1 MKVKKIGILTGG
13 GDCPGLNPAIRGAVY
28 RALSEGIECV
38 GILDGWKGMIEAK
51 SIPLTLQDVEYIVNK
66 GGTIV
71 GTSRTNPYKKENGVE
86 KCVETLKKLQLD
98 AVIAMGGED
107 TLGVAT
113 KLFKEKNFPVVGV
126 PKTMDNDLSATDF
139 TFGFDTSVTV
149 AVDAAERLI
158 DTGRSHRRI
167 MVLEVMGRH
176 AGWVALY
183 TGIASAADWILIPEE
198 EVDVN
203 KMCEHLKKVYE
214 RKKTA
219 LVVVSEGVVLP
230 GLKSEKEELDE
241 FGHMILKK
249 RGIGEQVADVI
260 EKNTGIETRV
270 AVIGHIQRGG
280 SPTLFDR
287 MLGLRVG
294 VKSVELVLEG
304 KFGYMV
310 ALKGNDVVPVPLEE
324 ATGQLKTVDVKW
336 IQWMKHFFK

>member
-1 MKVKKIGILTGG
+1 MKVKRIGILTGG
-13 GDCPGLNPAIRGAVY
+13 GDCPGLNPAIRGVVY

-51 SIPLTLQDVEYIVNK
+51 SIPLTLQDVEYIMNK
-66 GGTIV
+66 GGTII
-71 GTSRTNPYKKENGVE
+71 GTSRTNPYKKENGPE
-86 KCVETLKKLQLD
+86 KCVETLKKLELD

-113 KLFKEKNFPVVGV
+113 KLYKEKNFPVVGV
-126 PKTMDNDLSATDF
+126 PKTMDNDLSATDY
-139 TFGFDTSVTV
+139 TFGFDTAVTV
-149 AVDAAERLI
+149 AVDAAERLL

-176 AGWVALY
+176 AGWVALF
-183 TGIASAADWILIPEE
+183 TGLASAADWILIPEE
-198 EVDVN
+198 EVDIN

-219 LVVVSEGVVLP
+219 LVIVSEGVVLP
-230 GLKSEKEELDE
+230 GLKTEKEELDE

-280 SPTLFDR
+280 APTLFDR

-294 VKSVELVLEG
+294 VKAVELVLEG

-310 ALKGNDVVPVPLEE
+310 ALKGNEVVPVPLEE
-324 ATGQLKTVDVKW
+324 ATGQLKTVSLEWTKF
-336 IQWMKHFFK
+336 MKHFFK